1 MIKILLFSFPL
12 LLLTFFWSSCT
23 GPLVTS
29 LAAQTEGQVQYDNH
43 PCGHPSLSLDS
54 MRMFFHH
61 KWKARSAELHDQARE
76 EWIKYHKIEDLGITK
91 VLVFK
96 SPVQRTMAVVSAKTI
111 DNVMCIVKIKAQ
123 LALAYTPDKL
133 QEILGGQI
141 MEPDV

>member
-1 MIKILLFSFPL
+1 MIKILFFSLPLILFL
-12 LLLTFFWSSCT
+12 FFWTSCT
-23 GPLVTS
+23 TPLVYS
-29 LAAQTEGQVQYDNH
+29 AFAQTEGQVQYDNH
-43 PCGHPSLSLDS
+43 PCGHPNLSLDS

-111 DNVMCIVKIKAQ
+111 DNVMCIVKIKTQ

-133 QEILGGQI
+133 HEILDGQI
-141 MEPDV
+141 MEPDI